1 MEKEREADEIPSE
14 SDPLLL
20 DDDKRKKEKKQT
32 WKERIYNFWEFNTYV
47 SGVIM
52 ACIVASSIAFCVQ
65 TMYVYKDYFF
75 FVGLEIFFVSV
86 FTIELSFRCWAFPG
100 SSIDFWSTPMNIIDL
115 VAVAPFFVELIFMMH
130 DFDLRFLRALRLLR
144 LFKFSRH
151 SEQLNIIG
159 SSMYLSISSFFLLGF
174 MLLLAMVLLSTILQL
189 IERGDKWDEK
199 LECYTRYDGACSPFQ
214 SIPMTF
220 WWAITTMTTVGYG
233 DAYPITEWG
242 KVVAAGTMVIGL
254 LSIALPTT
262 VLGVQFSD
270 AYAQVTS
277 QRQTNKLK
285 LKMRPEKMQE
295 EIEEN
300 VAAIQQVSRELD
312 ILLPDLK
319 VLLQK
324 VAKTNGN
331 AHIDPVFAIFND
343 GAIQSVHKLVEF
355 VNHAA
360 H

>member
-1 MEKEREADEIPSE
+1 MTSTCDS
-14 SDPLLL
+14 
-20 DDDKRKKEKKQT
+20 
-32 WKERIYNFWEFNTYV
+32 
-47 SGVIM
+47 
-52 ACIVASSIAFCVQ
+52 C
-65 TMYVYKDYFF
+65 
-75 FVGLEIFFVSV
+75 
-86 FTIELSFRCWAFPG
+86 ELSGCFGCSNSVVTPNN
-100 SSIDFWSTPMNIIDL
+100 ST
-115 VAVAPFFVELIFMMH
+115 
-130 DFDLRFLRALRLLR
+130 
-144 LFKFSRH
+144 S
-151 SEQLNIIG
+151 
-159 SSMYLSISSFFLLGF
+159 LGAACTSKHCTYF
-174 MLLLAMVLLSTILQL
+174 NC
-189 IERGDKWDEK
+189 GDKWDEK